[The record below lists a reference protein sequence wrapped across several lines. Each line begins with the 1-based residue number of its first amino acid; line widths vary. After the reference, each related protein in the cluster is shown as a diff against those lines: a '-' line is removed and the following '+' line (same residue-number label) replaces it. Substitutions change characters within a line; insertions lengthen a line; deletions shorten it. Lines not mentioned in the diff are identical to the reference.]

1 MFDNSADSYLQ
12 AQSSHSVAK
21 QTARIQE
28 LMKAGKR
35 GDSDFLL
42 AFHDVY
48 DAVSFA
54 LTFQNELMDV
64 NWPEELLTS
73 STGYSAAEVI
83 KVSPEEKDT
92 RARMKTIAT
101 ALSTEETER
110 GSGQRML
117 QRSSTKILEEYADK
131 DLLITAFKGLRVK
144 MGVHMGS
151 DESGECF

>member
-1 MFDNSADSYLQ
+1 MKDLMSMGKQLS
-12 AQSSHSVAK
+12 AK

-73 STGYSAAEVI
+73 STGYSASEVI
-83 KVSPEEKDT
+83 KISPEEKDT

-101 ALSTEETER
+101 ALSTGETER

>member
-1 MFDNSADSYLQ
+1 MGKQLS
-12 AQSSHSVAK
+12 AK

-73 STGYSAAEVI
+73 PAGYSASEVI
-83 KVSPEEKDT
+83 KISPEEKDT

-101 ALSTEETER
+101 ALSTGETER

-131 DLLITAFKGLRVK
+131 DLIITAFKGLRVK